1 MADNLTATTP
11 VEDTGPPPWE
21 RVWNDV
27 KSGADK
33 AFNSITSLIAA
44 PSESMPWQMDF
55 SAKRPDAAPVI
66 LPKAPSQPSIAPT
79 DLFQKLVNTESAGKH
94 TDASGKLLTSSAGA
108 QGITQVMP
116 KTGVDP
122 GFGVT
127 PLQNNSKEEYLRF
140 GQDYLNAMIKHFGGD
155 LYKAVGAYNAGAGT
169 IERAVARAKKAGSDN
184 WQSFLPIKAQKETI
198 PYINKILNG

>member
-1 MADNLTATTP
+1 MVDNQKAATP

-33 AFNSITSLIAA
+33 AFNSITSLVAA

-55 SAKRPDAAPVI
+55 SAKRPEAAPVI

-79 DLFQKLVNTESAGKH
+79 DLFQRLVNTESAGKH

-116 KTGVDP
+116 KTGASP

-127 PLQNNSKEEYLRF
+127 PIQNNSKEEYLRF
-140 GQDYLNAMIKHFGGD
+140 GQDYLNAMIKNFGGD
-155 LYKAVGAYNAGAGT
+155 VRKAVAAYNYGPGAVD
-169 IERAVARAKKAGSDN
+169 RAVAKAKKAGGD
-184 WQSFLPIKAQKETI
+184 WLAHTPLETRKYVQRI
-198 PYINKILNG
+198 IGG